1 MLSVCLQV
9 DYSYRKDIVIGLLK
23 IHQIL
28 KGVEIKFMKLSTIFN
43 LQSGFIPIT
52 GVGEEDDVDK
62 LIQNDASQT

>member
-28 KGVEIKFMKLSTIFN
+28 SGGERKGVKLSTIFN
-43 LQSGFIPIT
+43 FQYDFT
-52 GVGEEDDVDK
+52 
-62 LIQNDASQT
+62 LIAVTEKEYNVEKQIEQRIFNA